1 MAVFKKNPLL
11 DISILY
17 AVDYLKLG
25 VNCATALHFKFE
37 ARNNFF
43 DRTVNVKSNILMSVF
58 LLGETFTVV
67 FKLIF
72 FLIPEELILDH
83 KEW

>member
-1 MAVFKKNPLL
+1 MISIVEWQFLKKNPLL

-25 VNCATALHFKFE
+25 VNCATALFWSHFKFE

-72 FLIPEELILDH
+72 FFNP
-83 KEW
+83 